1 MSATPLPAAVALRV
15 AVHDKSFARHDGQ
28 ATRVLRDVRFA
39 LGERELVTLTG
50 PSGCGKTTLLNLI
63 AGLDDDFDGEVAR
76 PRRGDDELPLSYVFQ
91 EPCLLPWRTVR
102 ENVRLALPAGVRA
115 DERIAW
121 LLEKMNLSDAADA
134 YPQTLSLGMSRRAA
148 LARGFAVAAPLLL
161 LDEPFASIDER
172 TATRLR
178 KLLLSQLEETP
189 RAVLFVTHNLRE
201 ALFLGDRL
209 LILSGRPTT
218 LVADLPLA
226 AALPKRGREA
236 TEIERLHREIV
247 GKFPEILG

>member
-1 MSATPLPAAVALRV
+1 MSAAPLPAPALRV
-15 AVHDKSFARHDGQ
+15 AVDDKSFTHHDGGL
-28 ATRVLRDVRFA
+28 TRVLRDVRFA
-39 LGERELVTLTG
+39 VGERELVTLTG

-63 AGLDDDFDGEVAR
+63 AGLDDDFDGEIAR
-76 PRRGDDELPLSYVFQ
+76 PRRDGDELPLSYVFQ

-102 ENVRLALPAGVRA
+102 ENVRLVLPAGVRA

-121 LLEKMNLSDAADA
+121 LLDKMNLTDAADS

-172 TATRLR
+172 TAARLR
-178 KLLLSQLEETP
+178 RLLLSQLEEMP

-218 LVADLPLA
+218 LAADLSLA
-226 AALPKRGREA
+226 AAHSGRGREA

-247 GKFPEILG
+247 GKFPEILS

>member
-1 MSATPLPAAVALRV
+1 MSATAAAADALRV
-15 AVHDKSFARHDGQ
+15 AVHDKSFARRDDG
-28 ATRVLRDVRFA
+28 AKRVLRDVRFA
-39 LGERELVTLTG
+39 LGARELVTLTG

-63 AGLDDDFDGEVAR
+63 AGLDDDFDGEITR
-76 PRRGDDELPLSYVFQ
+76 PRPGDGELPLSYVFQ

-102 ENVRLALPAGVRA
+102 ENVRLAMPASARD

-121 LLEKMNLSDAADA
+121 LLEKMNIADAADG

-172 TATRLR
+172 TAAQLR
-178 KLLLSQLEETP
+178 RLLLSQLEETP

-209 LILSGRPTT
+209 LILSGHPTT
-218 LVADLPLA
+218 LAADLPLA
-226 AALPKRGREA
+226 SSDAAKRGRA
-236 TEIERLHREIV
+236 SAEIDRLHREIV
-247 GKFPEILG
+247 GEFPEILG